1 MKKYITVIMFL
12 VLYMTS
18 TYVFADIDNGTRKY
32 DKIPVDSKEML
43 EQIEQENENLIDWLN
58 KSTRSFEDG
67 VYKTLP
73 VPVFEQENEYYCG
86 PATLKAVVHYY
97 KGVSEDQVT
106 YASSDY
112 LNTDKYLATGYE
124 EMTTCLNTYGKSNA
138 YVSSYDNLPNIE
150 TWFCQV
156 EYNMV
161 HEEPIV
167 MPIKT
172 VGIPEF
178 PYDTYGHYLA
188 ISAINSKYTAPAEVR
203 LVDPH
208 YDFSGATWYDYD
220 VVYEANSIHE
230 HSLYIY

>member
-1 MKKYITVIMFL
+1 MKKIIPLMMLL
-12 VLYMTS
+12 VLYMMS
-18 TYVFADIDNGTRKY
+18 TIAFADIDNGTRDY
-32 DKIPVDSKEML
+32 DKIPVESKEML
-43 EQIEQENENLIDWLN
+43 DKIEHEKENLINWLN
-58 KSTRSFEDG
+58 TTTRTLEDG
-67 VYKTLP
+67 VYKTLS
-73 VPVFEQENEYYCG
+73 VPVFEQENGYYCG

-97 KGVSEDQVT
+97 KGVSEDQQT
-106 YASSDY
+106 YASSAY
-112 LNTDKYLATGYE
+112 LNTDTYQATGYQ
-124 EMTTCLNTYGKSNA
+124 EMRDCLNSYGKSNA
-138 YVSSYDNLPNIE
+138 YVSSYNNLPSIGI
-150 TWFCQV
+150 WFSQV

-172 VGIPEF
+172 VGISEF

-188 ISAINSKYTAPAEVR
+188 ISAINSKYSVPAEVR

-208 YDFSGATWYDYD
+208 YDYSGTTWYDYD